1 VTAESADRR
10 HARRVLFPCEVH
22 AFGVG
27 ERLIDPHIV
36 DLSTSGAFVATQS
49 ELPVGEVVILKFR
62 AAQTDLKVESEVA
75 HVDPQRGLGLR
86 FLHLTGAQ
94 ETAIQRAMEAAEED
108 R

>member
-1 VTAESADRR
+1 VTTESADRR

-36 DLSTSGAFVATQS
+36 DLSLTGAFVATQS

-62 AAQTDLKVESEVA
+62 ADESDLKLESEVA
-75 HVDPQRGLGLR
+75 HVEPQRGLGLR
-86 FLHLTGAQ
+86 FLRLTAAQ
-94 ETAIQRAMEAAEED
+94 ETALTRALEAAEED